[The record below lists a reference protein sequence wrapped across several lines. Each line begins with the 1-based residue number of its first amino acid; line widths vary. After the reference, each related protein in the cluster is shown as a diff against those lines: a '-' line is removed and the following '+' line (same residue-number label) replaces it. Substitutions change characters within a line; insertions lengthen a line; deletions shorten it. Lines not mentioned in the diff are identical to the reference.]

1 MGLQFHE
8 TVRGANFFDR
18 QLPQLIKALNRVADE
33 MEKSRLANEKKA
45 ESKPTVEGGN
55 TNE

>member
-1 MGLQFHE
+1 MGLQFYE
-8 TVRGANFFDR
+8 TVRGAKFFDY

-33 MEKSRLANEKKA
+33 MEKSRLANEKKT
-45 ESKPTVEGGN
+45 ERKPTVEGGD

>member
-8 TVRGANFFDR
+8 TVRGARFFDH

-33 MEKSRLANEKKA
+33 MEKSRLAKEKA
-45 ESKPTVEGGN
+45 VEDKPTAEGGDI
-55 TNE
+55 NE